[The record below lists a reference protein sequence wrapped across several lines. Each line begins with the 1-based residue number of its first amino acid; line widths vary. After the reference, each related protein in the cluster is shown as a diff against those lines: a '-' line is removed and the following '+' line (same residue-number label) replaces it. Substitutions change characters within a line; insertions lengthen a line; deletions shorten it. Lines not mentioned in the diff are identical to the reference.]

1 MDTKTNK
8 KYGLAPLLCP
18 EPRILIL
25 GSLPSDESIRQ
36 QEYYG
41 NPKNLFWKVLA
52 GVYRSSVPQTYA
64 DKKSFLAKHHIA
76 LWDVYASANR
86 EGSLDSNIKE
96 PEPNDVF
103 GLIREHPTIQNV
115 VLNGGKAASA
125 FKRLKKANPN
135 AFYSVEVF
143 EFTSTSSMSISAGW
157 DLDRIVEQWRG
168 MNKFAKFFP
177 FDLRPRIH
185 GIEEV
190 LGILGANYSFHD
202 SEVEEIIIR
211 RNNEVTIRI
220 WSGWATWENGEFIT
234 EWTLHN
240 CVEVNLHKLEPQ
252 LCYLYELDV
261 ETSGRWL
268 VFILD
273 GMGSEFACD
282 SIDVRIYRYE
292 EKK

>member
-1 MDTKTNK
+1 MGTTANK

-52 GVYRSSVPQTYA
+52 GVYGSVVPQTYTE
-64 DKKSFLAKHHIA
+64 KKAFLAKHHIA
-76 LWDVYASANR
+76 LWDVYASAER

-96 PEPNDVF
+96 PERNDIF

-125 FKRLKKANPN
+125 FKRLRKFNRSVY
-135 AFYSVEVF
+135 YSVEIF

-157 DLDRIVEQWRG
+157 NLERIVEQWKG
-168 MNKFAKFFP
+168 MKKFTHNFP

-185 GIEEV
+185 GIEDV
-190 LGILGANYSFHD
+190 LRILGANYDFHD
-202 SEVEEIIIR
+202 SEVDEIIIR
-211 RNNEVTIRI
+211 RDKEVSIRI
-220 WSGWATWENGEFIT
+220 WSGWATWEDGEFIT

-240 CVEVNLHKLEPQ
+240 CVEVNIPKVEPD
-252 LCYLYELDV
+252 LCYLQELLI
-261 ETSGRWL
+261 ETYGKWL
-268 VFILD
+268 VLIFD
-273 GMGSEFACD
+273 GIGYEFSCK
-282 SIDVRIYRYE
+282 SIDVSIYRNPE
-292 EKK
+292 E